1 MGKRKKGVYPAP
13 TMGQDTRL
21 YTSLR
26 MQKKERIPTAGF
38 LQQRYPLYEVLL
50 CLMGILPSLRCPA
63 LVLSSV
69 LGQKT
74 EPTPQNPHF

>member
-26 MQKKERIPTAGF
+26 MQKKSGYR
-38 LQQRYPLYEVLL
+38 
-50 CLMGILPSLRCPA
+50 LPDFSNSDTRSMKSCF
-63 LVLSSV
+63 V
-69 LGQKT
+69 
-74 EPTPQNPHF
+74 

>member
-50 CLMGILPSLRCPA
+50 CLMGLLPSLRRRKMVSCSFHKF
-63 LVLSSV
+63 L
-69 LGQKT
+69 
-74 EPTPQNPHF
+74 